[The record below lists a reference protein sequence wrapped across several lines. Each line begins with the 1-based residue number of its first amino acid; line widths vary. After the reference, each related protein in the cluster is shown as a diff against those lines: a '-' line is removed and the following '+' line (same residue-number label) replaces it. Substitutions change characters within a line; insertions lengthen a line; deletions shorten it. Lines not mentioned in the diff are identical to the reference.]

1 MVNVVAAP
9 IATTSPANQTK
20 FGGNIGAGVMGF
32 AGNVGIRGDV
42 RYYRAFN
49 SDVSTNA
56 NTAADVFAQN
66 LLSGLDFWRANIG
79 IAVRW

>member
-1 MVNVVAAP
+1 MA
-9 IATTSPANQTK
+9 
-20 FGGNIGAGVMGF
+20 F

-56 NTAADVFAQN
+56 TTAADVFAQN